1 MTQLYF
7 RLSDAYLF
15 SKIGLSIFL
24 LASCTQ
30 EFKDKSPITSEEFID
45 KVITSKTPEQLKN
58 WQLKDIQLDSLPG
71 VSLERAYSELLKDK
85 EGEEVIVALLDDH
98 LDINH
103 KELKDRIWVNTD
115 EIPGNSIDD
124 DKNGYIDDING
135 WNFTGNAKGEQV
147 IYMNNETIRILR
159 KLNPKYE
166 GKSLEDLSD
175 EADIAAFNYYQRV
188 SIELERSKKKGEDRI
203 KHADFMIAAYPIVIE
218 TLTKHIPDG
227 NFTLEKLKKI
237 EVDTGNLKL
246 RSSVRYMSDL
256 INYCISRE
264 DLDIRHEGAEATF
277 TKKLNFDYNERTAII
292 GDNPEDV
299 TDIYYGNN
307 QVGTHLEY
315 FKHSTQVASVIAAK
329 GADSSGVKGVSDRIK
344 IMPVCVSTEGN
355 EHDKDIAVGI
365 KYAVDNGAKVINIS
379 LGKMFSLHSDW
390 VFDAFKYAEEHG
402 VLIVSSA
409 GNSNFDLD
417 IENDYFF
424 IDNLDNG
431 EEVSGNFLLVGS
443 STHKVNEQLKSS
455 FSNYGSIDV
464 DLFAP
469 GDSIYVAY
477 PDNKYLFN
485 SGTSLASAITS
496 GVAALIFSY
505 YPHLN
510 ANDVKQI
517 LMQSGVAYNLKVNI
531 AARDEEPKLVP
542 FSQISKTGRVLNAYN
557 AILLASKWPLKN

>member
-1 MTQLYF
+1 LKCSF
-7 RLSDAYLF
+7 LF
-15 SKIGLSIFL
+15 LAILI
-24 LASCTQ
+24 LASCTA
-30 EFKDKSPITSEEFID
+30 EFKDKSPIKSEAFFDTIS
-45 KVITSKTPEQLKN
+45 TAKTPEQLKN
-58 WQLKDIQLDSLPG
+58 WQLKDIQLDCLPG

-98 LDINH
+98 IDLNH
-103 KELKDRIWVNTD
+103 ENLKDQIWVNRD
-115 EIPGNSIDD
+115 EIPNNGLDD
-124 DKNGYIDDING
+124 DGNGYVDDVNG

-147 IYMNNETIRILR
+147 IYMNNEVIRILR
-159 KLNPKYE
+159 YVNSIAKTEVLEMSKDSYLKSDSLIVKINQEYEKEADLAKRKQDYGAFLIKGYKEARKALRKYFPDENYTIEKLDEIKTSDSMLGRHIYYMKDYIKYE
-166 GKSLEDLSD
+166 LSEEWIAD
-175 EADIAAFNYYQRV
+175 YKKEAD
-188 SIELERSKKKGEDRI
+188 SLK
-203 KHADFMIAAYPIVIE
+203 
-218 TLTKHIPDG
+218 
-227 NFTLEKLKKI
+227 EK
-237 EVDTGNLKL
+237 VWNL
-246 RSSVRYMSDL
+246 
-256 INYCISRE
+256 
-264 DLDIRHEGAEATF
+264 
-277 TKKLNFDYNERTAII
+277 DYNERTAII
-292 GDNPEDV
+292 GDNPDDV

-424 IDNLDNG
+424 MDNLDNG

-443 STHKVNEQLKSS
+443 SSRQLNENLKSS
-455 FSNYGSIDV
+455 FSNYGTIDV
-464 DLFAP
+464 DIFAP

-557 AILLASKWPLKN
+557 AILLASKWPLNE

>member
-1 MTQLYF
+1 LKCSF
-7 RLSDAYLF
+7 LF
-15 SKIGLSIFL
+15 LAILI
-24 LASCTQ
+24 LASCTA
-30 EFKDKSPITSEEFID
+30 EFKDKSPIKSEAFFDTIS
-45 KVITSKTPEQLKN
+45 TAKTPEQLKN

-98 LDINH
+98 IDLNH
-103 KELKDRIWVNTD
+103 ENLKDQIWVNRD
-115 EIPGNSIDD
+115 EIPNNGLDD
-124 DKNGYIDDING
+124 DGNGYVDDVNG

-147 IYMNNETIRILR
+147 IYMNNEVIRILR
-159 KLNPKYE
+159 YVNSIAKTEVLEMSKDSYLKSDSLIVKINQEYEKEADLAKRKQDYGAFLIKGYKEARKALRKYFPDENYTIEKLDEIKTSDSMLGRHIYYMKDYIKYE
-166 GKSLEDLSD
+166 LSEEWIAD
-175 EADIAAFNYYQRV
+175 YKKEAD
-188 SIELERSKKKGEDRI
+188 SLK
-203 KHADFMIAAYPIVIE
+203 
-218 TLTKHIPDG
+218 
-227 NFTLEKLKKI
+227 EK
-237 EVDTGNLKL
+237 VWNL
-246 RSSVRYMSDL
+246 
-256 INYCISRE
+256 
-264 DLDIRHEGAEATF
+264 
-277 TKKLNFDYNERTAII
+277 DYNERTAII
-292 GDNPEDV
+292 GDNPDDV

-329 GADSSGVKGVSDRIK
+329 GADSSGVKGISNNIK

-409 GNSNFDLD
+409 GNSNFDLNT
-417 IENDYFF
+417 ENDYFF
-424 IDNLDNG
+424 NDNIDNG
-431 EEVSGNFLLVGS
+431 KEVSSNFLLVGS

-455 FSNYGSIDV
+455 FSNYDSIDV

-557 AILLASKWPLKN
+557 AILLASKWPLNE

>member
-1 MTQLYF
+1 LKCSF
-7 RLSDAYLF
+7 LF
-15 SKIGLSIFL
+15 
-24 LASCTQ
+24 LAILVLNSCTA

-45 KVITSKTPEQLKN
+45 KVITSKTPEQLKG
-58 WQLKDIQLDSLPG
+58 WQLKDIEHDILPG
-71 VSLERAYSELLKDK
+71 ISLERAYNELLKDK
-85 EGEEVIVALLDDH
+85 NGQEVIVALLDDH
-98 LDINH
+98 LDIKH

-115 EIPGNSIDD
+115 EIPDNGIDD

-147 IYMNNETIRILR
+147 IYMNNEVIRILR
-159 KLNPKYE
+159 YVNSIAKTEVLEMSKDSYLKSDSLIVKINQEYEKEADLAKRKQDYGAFLIKGYKEARKALRKYFPDENYTIEKLDEIKTSDSMLGRHIYYMKDYIKYE
-166 GKSLEDLSD
+166 LSEEWIAD
-175 EADIAAFNYYQRV
+175 YKKEAD
-188 SIELERSKKKGEDRI
+188 SLK
-203 KHADFMIAAYPIVIE
+203 
-218 TLTKHIPDG
+218 
-227 NFTLEKLKKI
+227 EK
-237 EVDTGNLKL
+237 VWNL
-246 RSSVRYMSDL
+246 
-256 INYCISRE
+256 
-264 DLDIRHEGAEATF
+264 
-277 TKKLNFDYNERTAII
+277 DYNERTAII
-292 GDNPEDV
+292 GDNPDDV

-409 GNSNFDLD
+409 GNSNFDLNT
-417 IENDYFF
+417 ENDYFF
-424 IDNLDNG
+424 NDNIDNG
-431 EEVSGNFLLVGS
+431 EEVSNNFLLVGS
-443 STHKVNEQLKSS
+443 STHKANEQLKSS
-455 FSNYGSIDV
+455 FSNYGSMDV

-531 AARDEEPKLVP
+531 AKRDEEPRLVP
-542 FSQISKTGRVLNAYN
+542 FSEISKTGRILNAYN
-557 AILLASKWPLKN
+557 AVLLASKWPLNE

>member
-1 MTQLYF
+1 LKCSF
-7 RLSDAYLF
+7 LF
-15 SKIGLSIFL
+15 LAILI
-24 LASCTQ
+24 LASCTA
-30 EFKDKSPITSEEFID
+30 EFKDKSPIKSEAFFDTIS
-45 KVITSKTPEQLKN
+45 TAKTPEQLKN
-58 WQLKDIQLDSLPG
+58 WQLKDIQLDCLPG

-98 LDINH
+98 IDLNH
-103 KELKDRIWVNTD
+103 ENLKDQIWVNRD
-115 EIPGNSIDD
+115 EIPNNGLDD
-124 DKNGYIDDING
+124 DGNGYVDDVNG

-147 IYMNNETIRILR
+147 IYMNNEVIRILR
-159 KLNPKYE
+159 YVNSIAKTEVLEMSKDSYLKSDSLIVKINQEYEKEADLAKRKQDYGAFLIKGYKEARKALRKYFPDENYTIEKLDEIKTSDSMLGRHIYYMKDYIKYE
-166 GKSLEDLSD
+166 LSEEWIAD
-175 EADIAAFNYYQRV
+175 YKKEAD
-188 SIELERSKKKGEDRI
+188 SLK
-203 KHADFMIAAYPIVIE
+203 
-218 TLTKHIPDG
+218 
-227 NFTLEKLKKI
+227 EK
-237 EVDTGNLKL
+237 VWNL
-246 RSSVRYMSDL
+246 
-256 INYCISRE
+256 
-264 DLDIRHEGAEATF
+264 
-277 TKKLNFDYNERTAII
+277 DYNERTAII
-292 GDNPEDV
+292 GDNPDDV

-409 GNSNFDLD
+409 GNLNFDLNT
-417 IENDYFF
+417 ENDYFF
-424 IDNLDNG
+424 NDNIDNG
-431 EEVSGNFLLVGS
+431 KEVSGNFLLVGS

-455 FSNYGSIDV
+455 FSNYDSIDV

-557 AILLASKWPLKN
+557 AILLASKWPLNE

>member
-1 MTQLYF
+1 LKCSF
-7 RLSDAYLF
+7 LF
-15 SKIGLSIFL
+15 LAILI
-24 LASCTQ
+24 LASCTA
-30 EFKDKSPITSEEFID
+30 EFKDKSPIKSEAFFDTIS
-45 KVITSKTPEQLKN
+45 TAKTPEQLKN
-58 WQLKDIQLDSLPG
+58 WQLKDIQLDCLPG

-98 LDINH
+98 IDLNH
-103 KELKDRIWVNTD
+103 ENLKDQIWVNRD
-115 EIPGNSIDD
+115 EIPNNGLDD
-124 DKNGYIDDING
+124 DGNGYVDDVNG

-147 IYMNNETIRILR
+147 IYMNNEVIRILR
-159 KLNPKYE
+159 YVNSIAKTEVLEMSKDSYLKSDSLIVKINQEYEKEADLAKRKQDYGAFLIKGYKEARKALRKYFPDENYTIEKLDEIKTSDSMLGRHIYYMKDYIKYE
-166 GKSLEDLSD
+166 LSEEWIAD
-175 EADIAAFNYYQRV
+175 YKKEAD
-188 SIELERSKKKGEDRI
+188 SLK
-203 KHADFMIAAYPIVIE
+203 
-218 TLTKHIPDG
+218 
-227 NFTLEKLKKI
+227 EK
-237 EVDTGNLKL
+237 VWNL
-246 RSSVRYMSDL
+246 
-256 INYCISRE
+256 
-264 DLDIRHEGAEATF
+264 
-277 TKKLNFDYNERTAII
+277 DYNERTAII
-292 GDNPEDV
+292 GDNPDDV

-424 IDNLDNG
+424 MDNLDNG

-443 STHKVNEQLKSS
+443 STHKLNEQLKSS
-455 FSNYGSIDV
+455 FSNYDSIDV

-557 AILLASKWPLKN
+557 AILLASKWPLNE

>member
-1 MTQLYF
+1 LKCSF
-7 RLSDAYLF
+7 LF
-15 SKIGLSIFL
+15 LAILI
-24 LASCTQ
+24 LASCTA
-30 EFKDKSPITSEEFID
+30 EFKDKSPIKSEAFFDTIS
-45 KVITSKTPEQLKN
+45 TAKTPEQLKN

-98 LDINH
+98 IDLNH
-103 KELKDRIWVNTD
+103 ENLKDQIWVNRD
-115 EIPGNSIDD
+115 EIPNNGLDD
-124 DKNGYIDDING
+124 DGNGYVDDVNG

-147 IYMNNETIRILR
+147 IYMNNEVIRILR
-159 KLNPKYE
+159 YVNSIAKTEVLEMSKDSYLKSDSLIVKINQEYEKEADLAKRKQDYGAFLIKGYKEARKALRKYFPDENYTIEKLDEIKTSDSMLGRHIYYMKDYIKYE
-166 GKSLEDLSD
+166 LSEEWIAD
-175 EADIAAFNYYQRV
+175 YKKEAD
-188 SIELERSKKKGEDRI
+188 SLK
-203 KHADFMIAAYPIVIE
+203 
-218 TLTKHIPDG
+218 
-227 NFTLEKLKKI
+227 EK
-237 EVDTGNLKL
+237 VWNL
-246 RSSVRYMSDL
+246 
-256 INYCISRE
+256 
-264 DLDIRHEGAEATF
+264 
-277 TKKLNFDYNERTAII
+277 DYNERTAII
-292 GDNPEDV
+292 GDNPDDV

-424 IDNLDNG
+424 MDNLDNG

-443 STHKVNEQLKSS
+443 SSRQLNENLKSS
-455 FSNYGSIDV
+455 FSNYGTIDV
-464 DLFAP
+464 DIFAP

-557 AILLASKWPLKN
+557 AVLLASKWPLNE

>member
-1 MTQLYF
+1 MININYKYLTKACFVLLIV
-7 RLSDAYLF
+7 LSCNNKQVNNSF
-15 SKIGLSIFL
+15 ISSSGVIEFGKIKQS
-24 LASCTQ
+24 S
-30 EFKDKSPITSEEFID
+30 
-45 KVITSKTPEQLKN
+45 EQLKN

-98 LDINH
+98 IDLNH
-103 KELKDRIWVNTD
+103 ENLKDQIWVNRD
-115 EIPGNSIDD
+115 EIPNNGLDD
-124 DKNGYIDDING
+124 DGNGYVDDVNG

-188 SIELERSKKKGEDRI
+188 FIELERSKKKGEERI
-203 KHADFMIAAYPIVIE
+203 KHANFMIAAYPIVIE

-237 EVDTGNLKL
+237 EVDSGNLKL

-256 INYCISRE
+256 INHHVSRE

-292 GDNPEDV
+292 GDDPENV
-299 TDIYYGNN
+299 TDISYGNN
-307 QVGTHLEY
+307 QVGDYLDY
-315 FKHSTQVASVIAAK
+315 FKHSTQVASVIAATRDNNL
-329 GADSSGVKGVSDRIK
+329 GIDGVSNNIK

>member
-1 MTQLYF
+1 LKCSF
-7 RLSDAYLF
+7 LF
-15 SKIGLSIFL
+15 LAILI
-24 LASCTQ
+24 LASCTA
-30 EFKDKSPITSEEFID
+30 EFKDKSPIKSEAFFDTIS
-45 KVITSKTPEQLKN
+45 TAKTPEQLKN
-58 WQLKDIQLDSLPG
+58 WQLKDIQLDCLPG

-98 LDINH
+98 IDLNH
-103 KELKDRIWVNTD
+103 ENLKDQIWVNRD
-115 EIPGNSIDD
+115 EIPNNGLDD
-124 DKNGYIDDING
+124 DGNGYVDDVNG

-147 IYMNNETIRILR
+147 IYMNNEVIRILR
-159 KLNPKYE
+159 YVNSIAKTEVLEMSKDSYLKSDSLIVKINQEYEKEADLAKRKQDYGAFLIKGYKEARKALRKYFPDENYTIEKLDEIKTSDSMLGRHIYYMKDYIKYE
-166 GKSLEDLSD
+166 LSEEWIAD
-175 EADIAAFNYYQRV
+175 YKKEAD
-188 SIELERSKKKGEDRI
+188 SLK
-203 KHADFMIAAYPIVIE
+203 
-218 TLTKHIPDG
+218 
-227 NFTLEKLKKI
+227 EK
-237 EVDTGNLKL
+237 VWNL
-246 RSSVRYMSDL
+246 
-256 INYCISRE
+256 
-264 DLDIRHEGAEATF
+264 
-277 TKKLNFDYNERTAII
+277 DYNERTAII
-292 GDNPEDV
+292 GDNPDDV

-409 GNSNFDLD
+409 GNSNFDLNT
-417 IENDYFF
+417 ENDYFF
-424 IDNLDNG
+424 NDNIDNG
-431 EEVSGNFLLVGS
+431 KEVSSNFLLVGS
-443 STHKVNEQLKSS
+443 SSRQLNENLKSS
-455 FSNYGSIDV
+455 FSNYGTIDV

-542 FSQISKTGRVLNAYN
+542 FSEISKTGRILNAYN
-557 AILLASKWPLKN
+557 AILLASKWPLNE

>member
-1 MTQLYF
+1 LKCSF
-7 RLSDAYLF
+7 LF
-15 SKIGLSIFL
+15 LAILI
-24 LASCTQ
+24 LASCTA
-30 EFKDKSPITSEEFID
+30 EFKDKSPIKSEAFFDTIS
-45 KVITSKTPEQLKN
+45 TAKTPEQLKN
-58 WQLKDIQLDSLPG
+58 WQLKDIQLDCLPG

-98 LDINH
+98 IDLNH
-103 KELKDRIWVNTD
+103 ENLKDQIWVNRD
-115 EIPGNSIDD
+115 EIPNNGLDD
-124 DKNGYIDDING
+124 DGNGYVDDVNG

-147 IYMNNETIRILR
+147 IYMNNEVIRILR
-159 KLNPKYE
+159 YVNSIAKTEVLEMSKDSYLKSDSLIVKINQEYEKEADLAKRKQDYGAFLIKGYKEARKALRKYFPDENYTIEKLDEIKTSDSMLGRHIYYMKDYIKYE
-166 GKSLEDLSD
+166 LSEEWIAD
-175 EADIAAFNYYQRV
+175 YKKEAD
-188 SIELERSKKKGEDRI
+188 SLK
-203 KHADFMIAAYPIVIE
+203 
-218 TLTKHIPDG
+218 
-227 NFTLEKLKKI
+227 EK
-237 EVDTGNLKL
+237 VWNL
-246 RSSVRYMSDL
+246 
-256 INYCISRE
+256 
-264 DLDIRHEGAEATF
+264 
-277 TKKLNFDYNERTAII
+277 DYNERTAII
-292 GDNPEDV
+292 GDNPDDV

-409 GNSNFDLD
+409 GNSNFDLNT
-417 IENDYFF
+417 ENDYFF
-424 IDNLDNG
+424 NDNIDNG
-431 EEVSGNFLLVGS
+431 KEVSSNFLLVGS
-443 STHKVNEQLKSS
+443 SSRQLNENLKSS
-455 FSNYGSIDV
+455 FSNYGTIDV

-542 FSQISKTGRVLNAYN
+542 FSEISKTGRVLNAYN
-557 AILLASKWPLKN
+557 AILLASKWPLNE

>member
-1 MTQLYF
+1 LKCSF
-7 RLSDAYLF
+7 LF
-15 SKIGLSIFL
+15 LAILI
-24 LASCTQ
+24 LASCTA
-30 EFKDKSPITSEEFID
+30 EFKDKSPIKSEAFFDTIS
-45 KVITSKTPEQLKN
+45 TAKTPEQLKN

-98 LDINH
+98 IDLNH
-103 KELKDRIWVNTD
+103 ENLKDQIWVNRD
-115 EIPGNSIDD
+115 EIPNNGLDD
-124 DKNGYIDDING
+124 DGNGYVDDVNG

-147 IYMNNETIRILR
+147 IYMNNEVIRILR
-159 KLNPKYE
+159 YVNSIAKTEVLEMSKDSYLKSDSLIVKINQEYEKEADLAKRKQDYGAFLIKGYKEARKALRKYFPDENYTIEKLDEIKTSDSMLGRHIYYMKDYIKYE
-166 GKSLEDLSD
+166 LSEEWIAD
-175 EADIAAFNYYQRV
+175 YKKEAD
-188 SIELERSKKKGEDRI
+188 SLK
-203 KHADFMIAAYPIVIE
+203 
-218 TLTKHIPDG
+218 
-227 NFTLEKLKKI
+227 EK
-237 EVDTGNLKL
+237 VWNL
-246 RSSVRYMSDL
+246 
-256 INYCISRE
+256 
-264 DLDIRHEGAEATF
+264 
-277 TKKLNFDYNERTAII
+277 DYNERTAII
-292 GDNPEDV
+292 GDNPDDV

-409 GNSNFDLD
+409 GNLNFDLNT
-417 IENDYFF
+417 ENDYFF
-424 IDNLDNG
+424 NDNIDNG
-431 EEVSGNFLLVGS
+431 KEVSGNFLLVGS

-455 FSNYGSIDV
+455 FSNYDSIDV

-557 AILLASKWPLKN
+557 AILLASKWPLNE